1 MLDHSAEIVT
11 VHTHSGCKADE
22 YPIRFELDGVFH
34 EIVTIE
40 DRWYDPS
47 YEAFRVF
54 ADDSH
59 TYILRNR
66 VKEGYWDLSRV
77 K

>member
-1 MLDHSAEIVT
+1 MTEHTTNNVT
-11 VHTHSGCKADE
+11 VQTCSGYKVDE
-22 YPIRFELDGVFH
+22 YPIRFELNGVLH

-66 VKEGYWDLSRV
+66 VKEGYWDLTGV